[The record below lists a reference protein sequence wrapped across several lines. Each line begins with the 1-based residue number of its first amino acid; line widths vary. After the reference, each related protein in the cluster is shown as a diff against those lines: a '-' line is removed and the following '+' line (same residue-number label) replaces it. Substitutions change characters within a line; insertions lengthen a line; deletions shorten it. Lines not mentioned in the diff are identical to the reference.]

1 MRDQAHTITGHLDR
15 FGSQGPWKSGTWQ
28 YTRYLEAHMQNWMWL
43 VVGLT
48 SGGLVV
54 GILIIL
60 MAIAANR
67 ST

>member
-1 MRDQAHTITGHLDR
+1 
-15 FGSQGPWKSGTWQ
+15 
-28 YTRYLEAHMQNWMWL
+28 MQNWMWL

-54 GILIIL
+54 GIVVIL

-67 ST
+67 STQ

>member
-1 MRDQAHTITGHLDR
+1 MARHESVVR
-15 FGSQGPWKSGTWQ
+15 VKCMEV
-28 YTRYLEAHMQNWMWL
+28 RMQNWIWI

-54 GILIIL
+54 GALVIL

-67 ST
+67 STQ

>member
-1 MRDQAHTITGHLDR
+1 
-15 FGSQGPWKSGTWQ
+15 
-28 YTRYLEAHMQNWMWL
+28 MQNWMWL

-60 MAIAANR
+60 MAIAVNR

>member
-1 MRDQAHTITGHLDR
+1 
-15 FGSQGPWKSGTWQ
+15 
-28 YTRYLEAHMQNWMWL
+28 MQNWIWI

-54 GILIIL
+54 GALVIL

-67 ST
+67 STQ

>member
-1 MRDQAHTITGHLDR
+1 
-15 FGSQGPWKSGTWQ
+15 
-28 YTRYLEAHMQNWMWL
+28 MQNWMWL